1 MEFFCDNNQQISIA
15 LFLYLSG
22 GPEKDLFF
30 YLRMEIRLEM
40 RLQPPGF
47 LGLLE
52 QMKNGLDVIGQRREM
67 NGLTL
72 RVVMAIN
79 RRC

>member
-1 MEFFCDNNQQISIA
+1 MKFYCDNKSTDIGCS
-15 LFLYLSG
+15 FLYLSG
-22 GPEKDLFF
+22 GPEKDRFF
-30 YLRMEIRLEM
+30 LRMEIRLEI
-40 RLQPPGF
+40 RLQRPEF

-72 RVVMAIN
+72 RVVMAN
-79 RRC
+79 RR